1 MRYLDCFSAYG
12 PFKANK
18 QQFKANMSGKH
29 VKGVQLSVMP
39 ASSKRVAKEK
49 EQGYNLSELLPYAQK
64 LITEGGPTGKNMVE
78 EAFDYYTKRAGTAP
92 FLTIEEQSA
101 NKWN

>member
-1 MRYLDCFSAYG
+1 
-12 PFKANK
+12 
-18 QQFKANMSGKH
+18 MSEKH
-29 VKGVQLSVMP
+29 VKGVRLSVMS

-64 LITEGGPTGKNMVE
+64 LITEGGLTGKNMVE